1 MLVLT
6 MEITLYAPW
15 VHSLKGKRMEIR
27 SLMQRLRNKFEV
39 SVAEIAEQDT
49 HQTLV
54 IGIAAIVHS
63 ITVADSVYES
73 ILRYIEAH
81 TEAEV
86 INIVREI
93 R

>member
-63 ITVADSVYES
+63 ITVADSVCES